1 MALMIAAL
9 RYFGSA
15 DIGGD
20 CDGFK
25 AVALQ
30 NKQPMDLFIRKTK
43 HLGAVTMRFL
53 GCLLHI
59 LITLTEGVGWK

>member
-30 NKQPMDLFIRKTK
+30 NNTAYGPVYKKNQTSRSCNDEISWVFTPHSDYFD
-43 HLGAVTMRFL
+43 
-53 GCLLHI
+53 
-59 LITLTEGVGWK
+59 